1 LIKLLKPSILFELV
15 FRLLL
20 EHPASGFLLVG
31 LIVHRKLIWLLAL
44 LCSATLF
51 YVGLEV
57 GILLSHRESVN
68 QLGLAYFSDNAPQL
82 IEVDIE
88 GALPERVRRAIL
100 PIVPTDS
107 SGKSFHAF
115 VVKDCRESA
124 LVAFTNPIGS
134 GFVFL
139 REMPNLQS
147 AVGRFKLFHELGH
160 LSSTA
165 RFNSFIETSMKL
177 RFFDTFGV
185 LLSSLQPTWWYCLLG
200 PFYDACMRRRRWIA
214 EVAQELFADSFAC
227 WAFDDLGELEKALE
241 ALLKE
246 SESDANTAM
255 DCDVAFTKY
264 ELKEKQHRHMQ
275 MARALD
281 QLRKGKK
288 TAFGLTNV
296 DITPMYLCLALATPL
311 LAVFKASGPIW
322 PVFVYQVPSI
332 IGLIGLWRTLRR
344 QSAELET
351 RLGEAL
357 IGSRIKAGSRV

>member
-1 LIKLLKPSILFELV
+1 LTKLLKPSILFELLLR
-15 FRLLL
+15 FLL
-20 EHPASGFLLVG
+20 EDPASAFLLVG
-31 LIVHRKLIWLLAL
+31 LIVYRKPIWFLAL

-51 YVGLEV
+51 YMGLEV

-68 QLGLAYFSDNAPQL
+68 QLGAAYFSDNGPQL

-88 GALPERVRRAIL
+88 GALPERVRRAIV
-100 PIVPTDS
+100 PIVPTDT
-107 SGKSFHAF
+107 SGKTFHAF
-115 VVKDCRESA
+115 VVMDCRESA

-177 RFFDTFGV
+177 RFLNTFGV
-185 LLSSLQPTWWYCLLG
+185 VLSSLQPTWWYCLLG
-200 PFYDACMRRRRWIA
+200 PFYDACMRRKRWIA
-214 EVAQELFADSFAC
+214 EVAQELVADSFAC
-227 WAFDDLGELEKALE
+227 WAFDDLGELEKALD

-246 SESDANTAM
+246 SESDANTAI
-255 DCDVAFTKY
+255 DCGVEFTKY
-264 ELKEKQHRHMQ
+264 GLKEKQHRHMQ
-275 MARALD
+275 MAKALD

-288 TAFGLTNV
+288 TPFGLSNV
-296 DITPMYLCLALATPL
+296 VITPTYLCFALATPL
-311 LAVFKASGPIW
+311 LAVFKASGLIW

-332 IGLIGLWRTLRR
+332 IGLIRLWRNLRR

-351 RLGEAL
+351 RLAEAL
-357 IGSRIKAGSRV
+357 TDGRIKRSSRV